1 MARKSKAPRS
11 DPILATGADQPMSA
25 EQERELRQLAYA
37 AYEPE
42 AYGRNMTRSDAAQRI
57 AMLRAKLKLLDGP
70 PHTL

>member
-1 MARKSKAPRS
+1 MARKSKALRPE
-11 DPILATGADQPMSA
+11 PILATGADQPMSA

-42 AYGRNMTRSDAAQRI
+42 AYSRNMTRSDAAQRI